1 ITSSSLC
8 MFGVNTETVSR
19 MSEVTTEANCI
30 QVLDE
35 HTANRIAAGEVI
47 ERPASVVK
55 ELVENAIDAGAT
67 KIWVNI
73 EDGGKELIKV
83 TDDGRGMTREDVVVA
98 LQRHAT
104 SKIHT
109 AEDLFAIRTLGFRG
123 EALPSIASVSIM
135 EIVTKHASEPA
146 ATKLEVEAGTI
157 TNLESVG
164 APQGTTISVHRLFF
178 NTPARLKFLRSA
190 QTELSHITEL
200 IGRFALSYPS
210 ISFRL
215 THGSRE
221 VISVTGTGDVIGA
234 AAAVF
239 GRDVAKQ
246 LVPIEFEV
254 PSLKVWGFVSKPSFT
269 RANRAHQVFFVNRR
283 CIRNKTLTHAAD
295 QAYRDLIIQP
305 GRYPILIIFID
316 IDPGL
321 VDVNVHPTK
330 AEVKFSSD
338 QEAHS
343 ALSRAIRDAL
353 MSGGAIPVVTEGHE
367 AFRPAITDRQ
377 DAPPQGTLLPPDETD
392 VAAFRQAVL
401 RRSEMADLFGQ
412 DDPFEWSREPQ
423 SIRPPAAPVH
433 DIELPTPVRLRNA
446 RVIGQARNMYI
457 LAECEDGVLI
467 IDQHVAH
474 ERVLFEQLTKA
485 KEGSRTVMQGLVVP
499 ITLELSRREGLVV
512 GERLDD
518 LRDIGFD
525 IEVFGRDAFVVRAVP
540 VHAKA
545 DEAEQLLRDII
556 AELVDISV
564 TRHLVVRPE
573 QVLIT
578 TACKLAIKAGDP
590 LSMAEMEDLVKRLIA
605 SENPFVCPQGRPII
619 ISLTNWELDRKFK
632 RPTTG

>member
-1 ITSSSLC
+1 
-8 MFGVNTETVSR
+8 
-19 MSEVTTEANCI
+19 MSDVTNKNIIA
-30 QVLDE
+30 VLDE

-67 KIWVNI
+67 QIRVML

-83 TDDGRGMTREDVVVA
+83 IDNGVGMTRDDVVVA
-98 LQRHAT
+98 FQRHAT
-104 SKIHT
+104 SKIT
-109 AEDLFAIRTLGFRG
+109 NAEDLFAICTLGFRG
-123 EALPSIASVSIM
+123 EALPSIASVSM
-135 EIVTKHASEPA
+135 TEVVTKHESESA
-146 ATKLEVEAGTI
+146 ATRIEIEAGTI

-178 NTPARLKFLRSA
+178 NTPARLKFLRGA

-200 IGRFALSYPS
+200 MGRFALSYPH

-215 THGSRE
+215 MHGTKE
-221 VISVTGTGDVIGA
+221 VISVTGTGEVIGA

-239 GRDVAKQ
+239 GRDAAKQ
-246 LVPIEFEV
+246 LVPVKFEL
-254 PSLKVWGFVSKPSFT
+254 PSLKVWGFISKPSFT

-283 CIRNKTLTHAAD
+283 CVRNKTLTQAAD
-295 QAYRDLIIQP
+295 QSYRDLIIQP
-305 GRYPILIIFID
+305 GRYPILILFID

-338 QEAHS
+338 HEVHS
-343 ALSRAIRDAL
+343 ALSKAIRDAL
-353 MSGGAIPVVTEGHE
+353 MSGGAIPTITEGHE
-367 AFRPAITDRQ
+367 AMRPMIADRH
-377 DAPPQGTLLPPDETD
+377 DAPPQGFLLPPEESD
-392 VAAFRQAVL
+392 VAAFRQAML
-401 RRSEMADLFGQ
+401 RRSESSEQTGFA
-412 DDPFEWSREPQ
+412 DPFDWNRGSQ
-423 SIRPPAAPVH
+423 SIRPPVAPSPEA
-433 DIELPTPVRLRNA
+433 ELPTPVRLRNA

-467 IDQHVAH
+467 IDQHIAH
-474 ERVLFEQLTKA
+474 ERILFEQLTKSKDDGRA
-485 KEGSRTVMQGLVVP
+485 VMQGLVIP

-518 LRDIGFD
+518 LRNIGFD

-540 VHAKA
+540 AQSKTQNP
-545 DEAEQLLRDII
+545 EQLLRDII
-556 AELVDISV
+556 AELVDVSV
-564 TRHLVVRPE
+564 TRHLMVRPE

-578 TACKLAIKAGDP
+578 TSCKLAIKAGDP
-590 LSMAEMEDLVKRLIA
+590 LTMPEMDDLIRRLIA
-605 SENPFVCPQGRPII
+605 CDNPFVCPHGRPII

-632 RPTTG
+632 RPTG